1 MTSAN
6 LILYLLGAEDHVHCP
21 YCKHDDTSVIDSRLA
36 REGFEIRRR
45 RECLKCKQRFTTYE
59 RADSVFPWVIKKDG
73 RRQEFDPDKIR
84 AGVLRALEKRPVSI
98 HVAEELVSEV
108 VQAVVQRGDKEVPS
122 SVIGE
127 EVMKRLKNIDEV
139 AYVRFASVY
148 RQFRDINDFM
158 SELSSLLTK
167 KS

>member
-1 MTSAN
+1 M
-6 LILYLLGAEDHVHCP
+6 
-21 YCKHDDTSVIDSRLA
+21 IDSRTA
-36 REGFEIRRR
+36 KEGIEIRRR

-59 RADSVFPWVIKKDG
+59 RADAVFPWVIKKDG
-73 RRQEFDPDKIR
+73 RRQEFDAEKIR

-98 HVAEELVSEV
+98 HVAEELVAAV
-108 VQAVVQRGDKEVPS
+108 VQAVVERGEKEVPS
-122 SVIGE
+122 AVVGE
-127 EVMKRLKNIDEV
+127 EVMKRLKAVDEV

-167 KS
+167 K

>member
-1 MTSAN
+1 M
-6 LILYLLGAEDHVHCP
+6 HCP
-21 YCKHDDTSVIDSRLA
+21 YCKNDDTSVIDSRLA
-36 REGFEIRRR
+36 KEGTEIRRR

-73 RRQEFDPDKIR
+73 RREEFDAEKIR
-84 AGVLRALEKRPVSI
+84 VGVLRALEKRPVSI
-98 HVAEELVSEV
+98 HSAEDLVTEV
-108 VQAVVQRGDKEVPS
+108 IQSIVGKGEKEVPS
-122 SVIGE
+122 ALIGE
-127 EVMKRLKNIDEV
+127 QVMKRLKGLDEV

>member
-1 MTSAN
+1 M
-6 LILYLLGAEDHVHCP
+6 HCP
-21 YCKHDDTSVIDSRLA
+21 YCKNDDTSVIDSRLA
-36 REGFEIRRR
+36 REGIEIRRR

-73 RRQEFDPDKIR
+73 RREEFDADKIQ

-98 HVAEELVSEV
+98 HVAEEIVSAV
-108 VQAVVQRGDKEVPS
+108 VQAVVSKGEKEIAS
-122 SVIGE
+122 SLIGE
-127 EVMKRLKNIDEV
+127 EVMKRLKSVDEV

-167 KS
+167 RS

>member
-1 MTSAN
+1 MR
-6 LILYLLGAEDHVHCP
+6 CP
-21 YCKHDDTSVIDSRLA
+21 VCKHDETSVVDSRDA
-36 REGFEIRRR
+36 KEGEEIRRR

-73 RRQEFDPDKIR
+73 RREEFNPEKIK

-98 HVAEELVSEV
+98 HDSEDLVNQV
-108 VQAVVQRGDKEVPS
+108 IQALVEKGEKEIPS
-122 SVIGE
+122 SMIGE
-127 EVMKRLKNIDEV
+127 EIMRRLKGLDEV

-167 KS
+167 RS

>member
-1 MTSAN
+1 M
-6 LILYLLGAEDHVHCP
+6 HCP
-21 YCKHDDTSVIDSRLA
+21 YCKNDDTSVIDSRIA
-36 REGFEIRRR
+36 REGTEIRRR
-45 RECLKCKQRFTTYE
+45 RECLQCKQRFTTYE

-73 RRQEFDPDKIR
+73 RRQEFDPEKIR

-98 HVAEELVSEV
+98 HAAEELVAEV
-108 VQAVVQRGDKEVPS
+108 IQAVVGRGEKEVAS
-122 SVIGE
+122 TVVGE
-127 EVMKRLKNIDEV
+127 EVMKRLKALDEV

-167 KS
+167 KP

>member
-1 MTSAN
+1 M
-6 LILYLLGAEDHVHCP
+6 
-21 YCKHDDTSVIDSRLA
+21 IDSRIA
-36 REGFEIRRR
+36 REGTEIRRR
-45 RECLKCKQRFTTYE
+45 RECLQCKQRFTTYE

-73 RRQEFDPDKIR
+73 RRQEFDPEKIR

-98 HVAEELVSEV
+98 HAAEELVAEV
-108 VQAVVQRGDKEVPS
+108 IQAVVGRGEKEVAS
-122 SVIGE
+122 TVVGE
-127 EVMKRLKNIDEV
+127 EVMKRLKALDEV

-167 KS
+167 KP

>member
-1 MTSAN
+1 M
-6 LILYLLGAEDHVHCP
+6 HCP
-21 YCKHDDTSVIDSRLA
+21 FCKNDDTSVIDSRLA
-36 REGFEIRRR
+36 KEGSEIRRR

-73 RRQEFDPDKIR
+73 RREEFDAEKIR
-84 AGVLRALEKRPVSI
+84 VGVLRALEKRPVSI
-98 HVAEELVSEV
+98 HAAEDLVAEVI
-108 VQAVVQRGDKEVPS
+108 QALASKGEKEIPS
-122 SVIGE
+122 AFIGE
-127 EVMKRLKNIDEV
+127 QVMKRLKGLDEV

-167 KS
+167 RT